1 MTEQFNADWARGIIN
16 GGAETAKSFIEDPA
30 KIDELIAQLMQ
41 KMEELPSTVAESFA
55 NVPLM
60 AQMVKGYVTQEYTDV
75 SPKVV
80 VSLVAAFLYL
90 VKQRDLIP
98 DYIPVVGFLDDLA
111 IITFALAINKPELEA
126 YAQWKAEKD
135 GEEPFR
141 IVDSETL

>member
-1 MTEQFNADWARGIIN
+1 MAEQFNADWARGIIN
-16 GGAETAKSFIEDPA
+16 DGAETAKSFIEDPA

-41 KMEELPSTVAESFA
+41 KMEGLPSTVAESFA